1 MAATTAAR
9 ATIGNTGPVPLRFP
23 CVSSAKPATMPD
35 ACIAGNRERQRLL
48 FALQTAT

>member
-9 ATIGNTGPVPLRFP
+9 ATIGNTGPIPLRLCNP
-23 CVSSAKPATMPD
+23 LKTSETTTG
-35 ACIAGNRERQRLL
+35 GNRKRQRLR